1 MKKIMVYSIKGG
13 TGKTTQAKTLSKG
26 FAMRGK
32 RVLEID
38 LDPQGNSTKSFTQ
51 VPNDIKR
58 LTEAISELNSAYSKE
73 KELLF
78 IKQYSKQQT
87 GVCLSDVF
95 DDPKKIIE
103 AIRSTRF
110 NHLDVLPSNLEL
122 SQTDTKLRLET
133 MKRQENRLRKA
144 LNHVRDCYD
153 LVVMDCSPAKSLLTV
168 NALMTEPLVLIP
180 VDFSDDSLQGIALTL
195 QEINA
200 LREEYDEIADIDY
213 RILLTLKNSRMRS
226 HQNTESLVRAFFGE
240 KVLNTTIRFQESP
253 INEANEK
260 GLTVLDI
267 KKSNIAEDYEMLLSE
282 LEEIL

>member
-1 MKKIMVYSIKGG
+1 M
-13 TGKTTQAKTLSKG
+13 
-26 FAMRGK
+26 
-32 RVLEID
+32 
-38 LDPQGNSTKSFTQ
+38 
-51 VPNDIKR
+51 
-58 LTEAISELNSAYSKE
+58 
-73 KELLF
+73 
-78 IKQYSKQQT
+78 
-87 GVCLSDVF
+87 SDVF
-95 DDPKKIIE
+95 DDPKKIAE

-110 NHLDVLPSNLEL
+110 NRLDILPSNLEL

-133 MKRQENRLRKA
+133 TKRQENRLRKA
-144 LNHVRDCYD
+144 LNHVRDRYD

-213 RILLTLKNSRMRS
+213 RILLTMKNARMKS
-226 HQNTESLVRAFFGE
+226 HQNTEALIRAFFGE
-240 KVLNTTIRFQESP
+240 KVLNTTIRYQESP

-267 KKSNIAEDYEMLLSE
+267 KKSNIAEDYEMLLNE